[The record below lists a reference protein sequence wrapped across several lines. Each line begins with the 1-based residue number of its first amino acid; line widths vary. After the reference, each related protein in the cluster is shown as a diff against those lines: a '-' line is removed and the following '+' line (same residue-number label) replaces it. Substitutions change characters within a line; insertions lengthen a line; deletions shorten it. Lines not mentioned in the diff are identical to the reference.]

1 MGSVSPPLIIVDP
14 MRGKEMEYVL
24 ILVTFLVIT
33 AFCYSCLYYSSLDCQ
48 NSMTPPI
55 DEK

>member
-48 NSMTPPI
+48 NSMTTPI